1 MDKRQFADRVSNPVE
16 FTSQDRGWLKA
27 MFSKYPYSS
36 VVGTLALLAD
46 HAHGFETPEER
57 RAVALSVC
65 NPAVLDALLAGAA
78 IGTGVVDEAPAVK
91 EEQMQ
96 KVMPKV
102 EQPKMEQPK
111 EEQPF
116 DVLNEI
122 NTFQEVSFKTAPKS
136 VILSNFLPNEA
147 SERGDSEGQEGEK
160 RNYNDKKC
168 LTADVSLGTE
178 TLAIILKNQGRY
190 DKALAIY
197 KNLLANNPE
206 KSSIFAPRIQEL
218 ESLINSK

>member
-1 MDKRQFADRVSNPVE
+1 MDRNQFAERVSNPVM
-16 FTSQDRGWLKA
+16 FSSQDRGWLKA
-27 MFSKYPYSS
+27 MLSKYPYSS

-46 HAHGFETPEER
+46 HAHGFDTQEEI

-65 NPAVLDALLAGAA
+65 NSAVLDALMASAEV
-78 IGTGVVDEAPAVK
+78 GTGVTVDAVETAEVN
-91 EEQMQ
+91 EEQS
-96 KVMPKV
+96 
-102 EQPKMEQPK
+102 
-111 EEQPF
+111 F

-147 SERGDSEGQEGEK
+147 SKRADSEGQESEK
-160 RNYNDKKC
+160 RNYNDKKS

-178 TLAIILKNQGRY
+178 TLAVILKNQGRY

-206 KSSIFAPRIQEL
+206 KSSIFAPRIKEL